1 MALSRRLVP
10 VKARNDHGNAV
21 ELLYSG
27 LHTVDG
33 PDVLRRHRFPATGGK
48 YGAVLQK
55 QEAVTEP
62 QSQVQVVGRPKIRN
76 GTTKEMTA

>member
-33 PDVLRRHRFPATGGK
+33 PDVLRIHHIHAAAGKDPA
-48 YGAVLQK
+48 AV
-55 QEAVTEP
+55 EEVTP
-62 QSQVQVVGRPKIRN
+62 
-76 GTTKEMTA
+76 